1 VYILHAGY
9 VTHMSGVIKRGLLA
23 GAAGTTAL
31 NATGWLDMLVRGRP
45 ASEAP
50 ERTVDA
56 GLERLGRGLP
66 GNSEQ
71 QDSRRAALGA
81 LSGIGSGLAIGVA
94 ASAVRALGIRLPG
107 PLAAVATGAGAMA
120 ATNLPMT
127 ALGLTDPREWTAADW
142 ISDAVPHLAYGA
154 ATHAVIAGMDDS
166 EPPPKP
172 SPRLVLNS
180 FGLGIA
186 TGLRSSLGG
195 AAPGLFGRRDLSTLG
210 RAFRVAGIA
219 GELVIDKLPNTPSR
233 LEPPALIGRLTSG
246 ADGGFLLA
254 HHGGF
259 APASCMLAG
268 SLGAAAGSFGGAAWR
283 RWAALRM
290 PDWRGALL
298 EDTTAITLAF
308 ATTRSS

>member
-1 VYILHAGY
+1 
-9 VTHMSGVIKRGLLA
+9 
-23 GAAGTTAL
+23 
-31 NATGWLDMLVRGRP
+31 
-45 ASEAP
+45 
-50 ERTVDA
+50 
-56 GLERLGRGLP
+56 
-66 GNSEQ
+66 
-71 QDSRRAALGA
+71 
-81 LSGIGSGLAIGVA
+81 
-94 ASAVRALGIRLPG
+94 
-107 PLAAVATGAGAMA
+107 MA

-172 SPRLVLNS
+172 GPRLVLNS

-233 LEPPALIGRLTSG
+233 LEPPAFIGRLTSG

-298 EDTTAITLAF
+298 EDAAAITLAF